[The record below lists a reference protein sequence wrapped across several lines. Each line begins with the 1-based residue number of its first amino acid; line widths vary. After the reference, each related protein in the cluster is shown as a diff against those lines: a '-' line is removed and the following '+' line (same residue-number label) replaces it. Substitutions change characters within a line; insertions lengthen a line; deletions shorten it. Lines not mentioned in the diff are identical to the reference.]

1 MSVFTALTEAEI
13 RQFLDAFPLG
23 ALQSWQGI
31 SAGSENSNFFL
42 HCEGGDYVL
51 TLVER
56 GPVEQ
61 LPFLVELLQCL
72 HEAKLPVPYVM
83 SDRQGRALHSLRGRP
98 ALLQP
103 KLPGDHIEQPS
114 AAHCAEVGRHLARLH
129 EAAAGMVQAPG
140 SDRGPDWV
148 LDTSRVQLES
158 GWRDEASWLAPVLD
172 ALDSLRQQDLPCSVI
187 HGDLFRDNVLFVD
200 KCLSGLID
208 FHNAAR
214 GWDLLDL
221 AICANDWCLTLD
233 ATPQHDVP
241 RLEALLEAY
250 QERRELTEIERHC
263 WPMMLQLAALRF
275 WLSRQLAS
283 DAPPEGGEVL
293 IKNPGHFRQLLS
305 QLAHGENVAIRHA
318 L

>member
-1 MSVFTALTEAEI
+1 MSVFTSLAEAEI
-13 RQFLDAFPLG
+13 RDFLAGFPLG
-23 ALQSWQGI
+23 VLQSWQGI

-42 HCEGGDYVL
+42 HCDSGDYVL

-56 GPVEQ
+56 GPTGQ
-61 LPFLVELLQCL
+61 LAFLVELLQCL
-72 HEAKLPVPYVM
+72 HEANLPVPYAIE
-83 SDRQGRALHSLRGRP
+83 DRQGRALHSLRGRP

-103 KLPGDHIEQPS
+103 RLPGHHVEQPS

-148 LDTSRVQLES
+148 LDTSWLMLKS
-158 GWRDEASWLAPVLD
+158 SWRDEALWLAPVLD
-172 ALDSLRQQDLPCSVI
+172 TLDSLRQQDLPCSVI
-187 HGDLFRDNVLFVD
+187 HGDLFRDNVLF
-200 KCLSGLID
+200 CGGRLSGLID

-221 AICANDWCLTLD
+221 AICANDWCLTPG
-233 ATPQHDVP
+233 AASQHDVA
-241 RLEALLEAY
+241 RLEAMLDAY
-250 QERRELTEIERHC
+250 QERRELTVAERHC
-263 WPMMLQLAALRF
+263 WPLMLQLAALRF

-283 DAPPEGGEVL
+283 DAPQESGEVL
-293 IKNPGHFRQLLS
+293 IKDPGEFRRLLRQL
-305 QLAHGENVAIRHA
+305 AYDRNRAIRDV